1 MTCESKDKRAA
12 VFAISPTSENR
23 RGINATE
30 WIKIDRAT
38 YDACLDPND
47 YRPKKK

>member
-1 MTCESKDKRAA
+1 MASA
-12 VFAISPTSENR
+12 FPFSPASPNR
-23 RGINATE
+23 RGINGTD

-47 YRPKKK
+47 YRLKAGSVACD